1 MGRPAGPSGAKTVRV
16 TVVMTT
22 TLAERVGRAVVL
34 ADMSKSEFICA
45 VLENAL
51 VDLPSASDADLEAM
65 EQQQDAAADWRRE
78 RGLR

>member
-1 MGRPAGPSGAKTVRV
+1 
-16 TVVMTT
+16 MTT